1 MVTEVVLSALIK
13 ILLGPGVFYS
23 KLDRADIA
31 MARNTYVVLMNNIKF
46 CLNFFCFN
54 IRENIGPGVGSALI
68 GQVARLQILRD
79 FVDKDTKTE
88 SLANDLS
95 TSNRK
100 VGNGSSKR
108 NGSGSQKANS
118 KTSEGSADGFKI
130 EFTWVALIVSGKS
143 G

>member
-31 MARNTYVVLMNNIKF
+31 MAHNTYIILMNNIKF

-54 IRENIGPGVGSALI
+54 IWENIGPGVRSALI

-79 FVDKDTKTE
+79 LIDKDTKTE
-88 SLANDLS
+88 SLANNLS

-100 VGNGSSKR
+100 VGNGSSKG
-108 NGSGSQKANS
+108 NGSGS
-118 KTSEGSADGFKI
+118 
-130 EFTWVALIVSGKS
+130 
-143 G
+143 